1 VIHALDLIG
10 RALLCGVF
18 AVAAVSKLTD
28 RAGTREALAQFGVPA
43 GLVAPGAAALPLAEL
58 VTAGLLVARTTA
70 VAGAILAVTL
80 LGLFTGA
87 IAVSIARGRRPAC
100 RCFGQLSASPVGGRT
115 LVRNVALMAV
125 AAGVLAAELAAPA
138 PDPVHATLHASTTG
152 VLVGIIALAVVALA
166 AAGRLALA
174 LMRAYGRML
183 LRVDALERR
192 LADLGLDEVDEP
204 LPELGLRPGTVA
216 PLASAARIDGRPFVP
231 EPGKP
236 LLMLFTSPHCGPCT
250 ELLADVAAWQEAH
263 RDRLSIVVAV
273 DAPVHGAAGVAR
285 RYDLETVIADEGSVL
300 ADAFDARGTPSAV
313 LVDGDGNVG
322 SWLAAGAD
330 PIREL
335 VRAAVRAA
343 PVSVG
348 QPVPDLEVPAL
359 DGAPFALSDLR
370 GRTSALVFWNPGCG
384 FCRQMHA
391 QLRLW
396 EAGVNGG
403 SPGLVIVSSGDP
415 DATAQE
421 RFASPVL
428 LDADRVL
435 AGAFGAHGTPMA
447 VLIGPDGR
455 VASDVAVGAT
465 GVMELLAPVAVP

>member
-1 VIHALDLIG
+1 MIHALDLIG
-10 RALLCGVF
+10 RALLCAVF

-28 RAGTREALAQFGVPA
+28 RAGTRETLGQFGVPP
-43 GLVAPGAAALPLAEL
+43 GLVAPGAVALPLAEL

-70 VAGAILAVTL
+70 VAGAILAVAL
-80 LGLFTGA
+80 LGLFTCA
-87 IAVSIARGRRPAC
+87 IAVSMARGRRPAC
-100 RCFGQLSASPVGGRT
+100 RCFGQLSASPVGART
-115 LVRNVALMAV
+115 LARNAALMVV

-138 PDPVHATLHASTTG
+138 PEPVHATLHASTTA
-152 VLVGIIALAVVALA
+152 VLVGVIVLAVMALAGAGWLA
-166 AAGRLALA
+166 VA

-216 PLASAARIDGRPFVP
+216 PMASAVRIDGRPFVP
-231 EPGKP
+231 ERGKP
-236 LLMLFTSPHCGPCT
+236 LLVVFTSPLCGPCT
-250 ELLADVAAWQEAH
+250 ELLPEVAAWQEAH
-263 RDRLSIVVAV
+263 RDRLSVAVAV
-273 DAPVHGAAGVAR
+273 DAPVAGVAGVAR
-285 RYDLETVIADEGSVL
+285 HYNLETVIVDEGSAL
-300 ADAFDARGTPSAV
+300 ADAFDASGTPSAV

-335 VRAAVRAA
+335 VRAAMRAA

-348 QPVPDLEVPAL
+348 ELVPDVEVPAL
-359 DGAPFALSDLR
+359 DGAPFAVSDLR

-403 SPGLVIVSSGDP
+403 SPALVIVSSGDP
-415 DATAQE
+415 NATAEE

-447 VLIGPDGR
+447 VLVGPDGR
-455 VASDVAVGAT
+455 VASDVAAGAT
-465 GVMELLAPVAVP
+465 SVMELLAPVAVP